1 MKQSIRHRVER
12 FPDFEQVVHELVE
25 TDVASAGLCHDYE
38 EALRQVESLGGEA
51 KAGAASD
58 RHELK
63 VRRAALEQEML
74 ALMHAS
80 ARV

>member
-1 MKQSIRHRVER
+1 MKQSIRRLVER
-12 FPDFEQVVHELVE
+12 FPNIEQVVHELVE
-25 TDVASAGLCHDYE
+25 TDVAFAGLCHDYD
-38 EALRQVESLGGEA
+38 EASRQVESLGGEA
-51 KAGAASD
+51 KAGAVSD

-63 VRRAALEQEML
+63 VCRAALEQEML